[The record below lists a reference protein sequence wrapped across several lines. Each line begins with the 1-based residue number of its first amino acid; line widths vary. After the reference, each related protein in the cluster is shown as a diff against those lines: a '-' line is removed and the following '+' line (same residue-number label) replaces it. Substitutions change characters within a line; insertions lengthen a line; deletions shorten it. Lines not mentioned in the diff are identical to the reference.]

1 MPQVQQHVSITE
13 QQAKSLARRGRLD
26 AADVSGLMNI
36 QIGEYADF
44 EFTETEIRR
53 VKVKQSDYRLL
64 FPDEKAEILSAGKR
78 LHLALPCTP
87 RSLVAWAERNH
98 YLDCLPASFLE
109 VLGKRS
115 RSRRKRGRPPVSEEV
130 KERIKLA
137 ATRFLQGVPRDQL
150 GKWRPRE
157 IACHGNFIQ
166 RMWPDNKRR
175 LSASSSARSYKEA
188 YGLGLRT
195 IEDIIRSVK
204 TDFLTA
210 TRVQKNI

>member
-1 MPQVQQHVSITE
+1 MSYKHYHSITE
-13 QQAKSLARRGRLD
+13 DRARAFARQRQLH
-26 AADVSGLMNI
+26 ASDVSDLLNI

-53 VKVKQSDYRLL
+53 AKAKQSDYRLL
-64 FPDEKAEILSAGKR
+64 FPAEKAEILSAGKR

-98 YLDCLPASFLE
+98 YFDCLPASFLE
-109 VLGKRS
+109 ELGKRS
-115 RSRRKRGRPPVSEEV
+115 LSPRTRGRPPISDEA

-137 ATRFLQGVPRDQL
+137 ATKFLQPMPRDKL

-166 RMWPDNKRR
+166 LVWPANKQR
-175 LSASSSARSYKEA
+175 LPSGSSARSYREA
-188 YGLGLRT
+188 YGIGLRT
-195 IEDIIRSVK
+195 IVDIIRGVK
-204 TDFLTA
+204 ADLLNVA
-210 TRVQKNI
+210 HVQKNP